1 MHEAKVLYM
10 LDTLKT
16 YDVRST
22 VFHPFIMTGMTNL
35 TSFFCFASFLSPLVF
50 LL

>member
-22 VFHPFIMTGMTNL
+22 VFLPFIMTGMTSL
-35 TSFFCFASFLSPLVF
+35 TSFIVMINIVKIE
-50 LL
+50 